1 MGSRGQAVRE
11 TLAHPTL
18 TWGFWPEVI
27 QAGHLVVELAV
38 ELAHGKFLY
47 PTLFVSEVLYFR
59 VLTWCGWVGTGNM
72 ALPSGIP
79 CFGGWDPHFFGVHL
93 LDPSNKKNNLELTF
107 VNGFYIVFK
116 FSNDLGILD
125 SILASKLNVSCGR
138 A

>member
-93 LDPSNKKNNLELTF
+93 LDPSQSKPNWNYFPLLL
-107 VNGFYIVFK
+107 GW
-116 FSNDLGILD
+116 LGILVLLVCLYLY
-125 SILASKLNVSCGR
+125 ICKIGPT
-138 A
+138 